1 MGNKGPYLI
10 LGFILLVI
18 PVANAGLFNSGDITF
33 SVDQK
38 DYYFMVGEDAIIPL
52 HIENTYGKEINGILS
67 YSYTQE
73 INRGGMYMS
82 YSNSQ
87 STTFSVKKG
96 KTTQGLN
103 FGTSDNPAT
112 LDIDLKFVYTEK
124 EPRVV
129 NLEGIRIHFVSD
141 ESQKQNQPGGKSASS
156 EKYSPPQQSS
166 QQNPFSQMQKQIDEM
181 MRRSQQPQN
190 PQQALQNN
198 QMTQDSSA
206 LKKEIENQIKK
217 QQEMKREF
225 REKLFQNPEL
235 QKEHQELLNQGYNL
249 TDADFNP
256 LSNDTGSFE
265 LRYQNLN
272 GGKASLSGEMNNGKI
287 ENLKKDTPEMRR
299 ELLNKLQQ
307 NKQFQEYQK
316 QLQKGGYSRQNTEI
330 SYKKEKTIIKV
341 NYANRENETATI
353 KAEAVNNTIKNV
365 ELERAEKQKKDY
377 WWILLVLLVLL
388 LLAALGYFAYKRF
401 SKKSKPER
409 EVKKKSE
416 KPFDYRSESIRL
428 IEKSKSLFE
437 QKRYKDA
444 YGTAAQ
450 GLRLFLSYENRLNKE
465 TTNDEI
471 INFLREHKKE
481 YKEAK
486 ECFDLCSL
494 VEFARYKAN
503 KEDFD
508 RIIRKARG
516 IIDRESK

>member
-1 MGNKGPYLI
+1 MRNKGPYLI

-18 PVANAGLFNSGDITF
+18 PVANAELFNSGDITF

-38 DYYFMVGEDAIIPL
+38 DYYFMVGEDAIISL
-52 HIENTYGKEINGILS
+52 HIENTYGKQINGILS

-73 INRGGMYMS
+73 INQGGMHMS

-87 STTFSVKKG
+87 STSFSVKDG
-96 KTTQGLN
+96 KTTQDLN
-103 FGTSDNPAT
+103 FGTSNNPAT
-112 LDIDLKFVYTEK
+112 LEVDLKFIYTEK
-124 EPRVV
+124 ESRVV
-129 NLEGIRIHFVSD
+129 NLNGIKIHFVSD
-141 ESQKQNQPGGKSASS
+141 ESQKKNQPSRKSASS
-156 EKYSPPQQSS
+156 EKYSAPQQNP

-198 QMTQDSSA
+198 QMAQDSSA

-256 LSNDTGSFE
+256 ISNDTGSFE
-265 LRYQNLN
+265 LRYQNLK
-272 GGKASLSGEMNNGKI
+272 GEKASISGEMNNGKI

-316 QLQKGGYSRQNTEI
+316 QLQKEGYSQQDIEI

-365 ELERAEKQKKDY
+365 ELQSEEKENY
-377 WWILLVLLVLL
+377 WWILLVLLLVI
-388 LLAALGYFAYKRF
+388 LGYLAYKRF
-401 SKKSKPER
+401 SKKSKPKL
-409 EVKKKSE
+409 EVKKKTE
-416 KPFDYRSESIRL
+416 KSFDYRSESIRL
-428 IEKSKSLFE
+428 IEKSKRLFE

-450 GLRLFLSYENRLNKE
+450 GLRLFLSYENKLNKE
-465 TTNDEI
+465 ITNDEI
-471 INFLREHKKE
+471 INFLKNNKKE

-494 VEFARYKAN
+494 VEFAKYKAN
-503 KEDFD
+503 EKDFD
-508 RIIRKARG
+508 RIIRKARR
-516 IIDRESK
+516 IIDKDK

>member
-1 MGNKGPYLI
+1 MRNKGPYLVM
-10 LGFILLVI
+10 GFILLVI
-18 PVANAGLFNSGDITF
+18 PIANAGLFNSGDITL
-33 SVDQK
+33 SVDQR

-52 HIENTYGKEINGILS
+52 HIENTYGKEINGILT
-67 YSYTQE
+67 YTYTQE

-96 KTTQGLN
+96 KTTQNLN

-129 NLEGIRIHFVSD
+129 NLEGIRIHFVTD
-141 ESQKQNQPGGKSASS
+141 ESQKKNQPGGKSASS
-156 EKYSPPQQSS
+156 EKYSPPQQ
-166 QQNPFSQMQKQIDEM
+166 NPFSQMQRQIDEM

-198 QMTQDSSA
+198 QMAQDSSA
-206 LKKEIENQIKK
+206 LKKEIENQIRK

-235 QKEHQELLNQGYNL
+235 QKEHRELLSRGYNL

-256 LSNDTGSFE
+256 ISNDTGSFE
-265 LRYQNLN
+265 LRYQNLK
-272 GGKASLSGEMNNGKI
+272 GEKASISGEMNKGKI

-307 NKQFQEYQK
+307 NEQFQEYQK
-316 QLQKGGYSRQNTEI
+316 QLQKEGYSRQNIEI
-330 SYKKEKTIIKV
+330 SHEKEKTIIKV

-353 KAEAVNNTIKNV
+353 KAEVVNNTIKNV
-365 ELERAEKQKKDY
+365 ELQSEEKENY
-377 WWILLVLLVLL
+377 WWILLALL
-388 LLAALGYFAYKRF
+388 LLAALYLIYKRL
-401 SKKSKPER
+401 SKKSKPEL
-409 EVKKKSE
+409 EVKKKIE

-428 IEKSKSLFE
+428 IEKSKRLFE

-465 TTNDEI
+465 VTNDEI
-471 INFLREHKKE
+471 INFLKNNKKE

-494 VEFARYKAN
+494 VEFARYKAS

-508 RIIRKARG
+508 RIIEKAKK
-516 IIDRESK
+516 IIDGK